1 MFEGLLFFF
10 IYGIMTLR
18 RQDRNDNASGVTK
31 MRINTIAIWF
41 ILFVLCTSVVFPGK
55 IVPLP
60 GHLHPESVYA
70 DGDQI
75 YITEETSIYIYGR
88 GDFKLRKKSGR
99 EGEGPQEFK
108 GFASLYV
115 YPDYLLVNSSGR
127 ISFFTR
133 EGEFI
138 KENNLPFYGV
148 NVRVVGEAFAS
159 HGRIDENNIPYRTIN
174 FYDAKFKKIKEIARI
189 EEAFQRSKGEWRQFP
204 ITFSF
209 YPYKDKIFVIGQEDF
224 VIGVFDEN
232 GDKLFDITQKYKR
245 LKVSEEEKKAVHDW
259 FKINPGTR
267 NMPSNIKKMIR
278 FLDYFPAVRDMV
290 INNEKLYV
298 RTYKKSGEKTE
309 FFILDSKGK
318 LLEKVFIPIYERNRR
333 NYYSYSIC
341 DGKVYQ
347 LIENED
353 TEEWE
358 LHIVPFGR
366 F

>member
-1 MFEGLLFFF
+1 MSLG
-10 IYGIMTLR
+10 R
-18 RQDRNDNASGVTK
+18 PDRNDNASGITK
-31 MRINTIAIWF
+31 MRISTIAGWF
-41 ILFVLCTSVVFPGK
+41 ILLVLCTSVVFPGK

-60 GHLHPESVYA
+60 GHLNPKYVNA

-75 YITEETSIYIYGR
+75 YITEETSIYIYGAK
-88 GDFKLRKKSGR
+88 DFKFRKKFGR

-108 GFASLYV
+108 GGASLYV
-115 YPDYLLVNSSGR
+115 YPDYLLVNSTGR

-133 EGEFI
+133 GGEFI
-138 KENNLPFYGV
+138 KQINLPFYGY
-148 NVRVVGEAFAS
+148 NVRVVGKTFVS
-159 HGRIDENNIPYRTIN
+159 HGRIDENNIYYRTIN
-174 FYDAKFKKIKEIARI
+174 FYDAKFKKIKEIDRI
-189 EEAFQRSKGEWRQFP
+189 EAAFQRSKGVWRQFP

-209 YPYKDKIFVIGQEDF
+209 YPYKDKIFIIGHEDF
-224 VIGVFDEN
+224 IIGVFDEN
-232 GDKLFDITQKYKR
+232 GNKLFDITQKYER
-245 LKVSEEEKKAVHDW
+245 LKVPEEEKKAVFDW

-267 NMPSNIKKMIR
+267 NMPSSIKKMIR
-278 FLDYFPAVRDMV
+278 FPDYFPAVRDMV

-309 FFILDSKGK
+309 FFILDIKGK
-318 LLEKVFIPIYERNRR
+318 ILEKVFIPIYERNRR

-358 LHIVPFGR
+358 LYVVPFGS

>member
-1 MFEGLLFFF
+1 
-10 IYGIMTLR
+10 
-18 RQDRNDNASGVTK
+18 
-31 MRINTIAIWF
+31 MRIRIITIATWF
-41 ILFVLCTSVVFPGK
+41 FLFVLCPNIVFPGK

-60 GHLHPESVYA
+60 GHLNPKAVYA

-88 GDFKLRKKSGR
+88 EDFKLRKKFGR

-108 GFASLYV
+108 GGVSLYV
-115 YPDYLLVNSSGR
+115 YPDYLLVNSTGR

-138 KENNLPFYGV
+138 KENNLPFYGY
-148 NVRVVGEAFAS
+148 NVRVVGKAFVS

-174 FYDAKFKKIKEIARI
+174 FYDAKFKKIKEIVRI

-204 ITFSF
+204 IAFGF
-209 YPYKDKIFVIGQEDF
+209 YPYKDQIFVIGHEDF
-224 VIGVFDEN
+224 IIGVFDEN
-232 GDKLFDITQKYKR
+232 GDKLFDITQKYER
-245 LKVSEEEKKAVHDW
+245 FKVSEEEKKAVLDW

-267 NMPSNIKKMIR
+267 NGYSSIKKMLR
-278 FLDYFPAVRDMV
+278 FPDYFPAIRDMV

-298 RTYKKSGEKTE
+298 RTYKKNGEKTE

-333 NYYSYSIC
+333 EYYSYSIC
-341 DGKVYQ
+341 DEKVYQ

-358 LHIVPFGR
+358 LHIAPL
-366 F
+366 

>member
-1 MFEGLLFFF
+1 
-10 IYGIMTLR
+10 
-18 RQDRNDNASGVTK
+18 
-31 MRINTIAIWF
+31 MRINTIPTWF
-41 ILFVLCTSVVFPGK
+41 ILFVLFTGVVFPGK

-60 GHLHPESVYA
+60 GHLHPDSVYA

-88 GDFKLRKKSGR
+88 EDFKLRKKFGR

-115 YPDYLLVNSSGR
+115 YPDYLLVNSTGR

-133 EGEFI
+133 RGEFI
-138 KENNLPFYGV
+138 KQVNLPFSAY
-148 NVRVVGEAFAS
+148 NVGVVGKAFVS
-159 HGRIDENNIPYRTIN
+159 HARIDENNIYYQTIN
-174 FYDAKFKKIKEIARI
+174 IFDAKFKKIKEIARI
-189 EEAFQRSKGEWRQFP
+189 EAAFQRSKGVWRQFP
-204 ITFSF
+204 VTFGF
-209 YPYKDKIFVIGQEDF
+209 YPYKDKIFVIGHKDF
-224 VIGVFDEN
+224 IIGVFDEN
-232 GDKLFDITQKYKR
+232 GDKLFDITQKYER
-245 LKVSEEEKKAVHDW
+245 LKVPEEEKKAVLDW

-267 NMPSNIKKMIR
+267 NMPSSIKKMIR
-278 FLDYFPAVRDMV
+278 FSDYFSAIRDMV

-358 LHIVPFGR
+358 LHIVPFER

>member
-1 MFEGLLFFF
+1 MSLK
-10 IYGIMTLR
+10 R
-18 RQDRNDNASGVTK
+18 PDRNDKAPGVTK
-31 MRINTIAIWF
+31 MRIKTIAVWF
-41 ILFVLCTSVVFPGK
+41 ILLVLCTSGVFPGK

-60 GHLHPESVYA
+60 GHLNPKSVYA

-75 YITEETSIYIYGR
+75 YITEETSIYIYGAK
-88 GDFKLRKKSGR
+88 DFKLRKKFGR

-138 KENNLPFYGV
+138 KQNNLPFYGV
-148 NVRVVGEAFAS
+148 NVRVVGKAFVS
-159 HGRIDENNIPYRTIN
+159 NGRIDENGIPYRTIN
-174 FYDAKFKKIKEIARI
+174 FYDAEFKKIKEIARI
-189 EEAFQRSKGEWRQFP
+189 ETAFQRSKGEWRQFHME
-204 ITFSF
+204 FSF
-209 YPYKDKIFVIGQEDF
+209 HPYTYKDKVFVIGHEDF
-224 VIGVFDEN
+224 IIGVFDEN
-232 GDKLFDITQKYKR
+232 GDKLFDITQKYER
-245 LKVSEEEKKAVHDW
+245 LKVLEEEKKAVLDW
-259 FKINPGTR
+259 FKINPGSR
-267 NMPSNIKKMIR
+267 NMPSSIKKMIR
-278 FLDYFPAVRDMV
+278 FPDYFPAVRDMV

-298 RTYKKSGEKTE
+298 RTYKKNGGKTE

-333 NYYSYSIC
+333 EYYSYSIC

-358 LHIVPFGR
+358 LHIVPFE
-366 F
+366 

>member
-1 MFEGLLFFF
+1 VS
-10 IYGIMTLR
+10 LR
-18 RQDRNDNASGVTK
+18 RPDRNDNASGITK
-31 MRINTIAIWF
+31 MRIRIITIATWF
-41 ILFVLCTSVVFPGK
+41 ILLVLCTSGVFPGK

-60 GHLHPESVYA
+60 GHLNPKAVYA

-88 GDFKLRKKSGR
+88 EDFKLRKKFGR

-108 GFASLYV
+108 GGASLFV
-115 YPDYLLVNSSGR
+115 YPDYLLVNSTGR

-138 KENNLPFYGV
+138 KQNNLPFYGY
-148 NVRVVGEAFAS
+148 NVRVVGKAFVS
-159 HGRIDENNIPYRTIN
+159 HGRIDENSIPYRTIN
-174 FYDAKFKKIKEIARI
+174 FYDAKFKRIKEIARI
-189 EEAFQRSKGEWRQFP
+189 ETAFQRSKGVWRQFP
-204 ITFSF
+204 VTFNF
-209 YPYKDKIFVIGQEDF
+209 YPFKDKIFVIGHEDF
-224 VIGVFDEN
+224 IIEVFDQN
-232 GDKLFDITQKYKR
+232 GSKLFDITHKYER

-267 NMPSNIKKMIR
+267 NGYSSIKKMLR
-278 FLDYFPAVRDMV
+278 FPDYFPAVRDMV

-341 DGKVYQ
+341 NGKVYQ

-358 LHIVPFGR
+358 LHVVPFE
-366 F
+366 

>member
-1 MFEGLLFFF
+1 MF
-10 IYGIMTLR
+10 LR
-18 RQDRNDNASGVTK
+18 RQDRNNHVSLIAK
-31 MRINTIAIWF
+31 MRIKTIASWV
-41 ILFVLCTSVVFPGK
+41 ILLLACTSIVFPGK

-60 GHLHPESVYA
+60 GHLNPKSVYVN
-70 DGDQI
+70 GDQI
-75 YITEETSIYIYGR
+75 YITEETSIYIYGAK
-88 GDFKLRKKSGR
+88 DFKLRKKFGR
-99 EGEGPQEFK
+99 EGEGPQEFR

-138 KENNLPFYGV
+138 KQINLPFYGF
-148 NVRVVGEAFAS
+148 NVRVLGKAFVS
-159 HGRIDENNIPYRTIN
+159 HGRIDENNIRYYTIN
-174 FYDAKFKKIKEIARI
+174 LYDAKFEKIKEIARI
-189 EEAFQRSKGEWRQFP
+189 EAAFQPSKSVWRQFP
-204 ITFSF
+204 IAFRCSL
-209 YPYKDKIFVIGQEDF
+209 YKDNLFVIGHEDF
-224 VIGVFDEN
+224 IIGVFDKN
-232 GDKLFDITQKYKR
+232 GDKLFDITQKYER
-245 LKVSEEEKKAVHDW
+245 LKVPEEEKKAVHEW

-267 NMPSNIKKMIR
+267 NGYSSMKKMLR
-278 FLDYFPAVRDMV
+278 FPDYFPAIRDMV

-298 RTYKKSGEKTE
+298 RTYKKSWEKTE

-358 LHIVPFGR
+358 LHVVPFE
-366 F
+366 